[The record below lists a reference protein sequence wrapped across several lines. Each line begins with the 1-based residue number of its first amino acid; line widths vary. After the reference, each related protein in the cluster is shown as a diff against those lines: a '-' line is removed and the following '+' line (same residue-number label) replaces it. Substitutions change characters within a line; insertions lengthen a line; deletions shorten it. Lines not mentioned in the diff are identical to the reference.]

1 MTEETR
7 SKQEKKKA
15 KMRLGFYV
23 LIALMVLEVFDV
35 WAANY
40 LNGSVTVLFVLAAIN
55 AALIVYY
62 YMHISTVFS
71 DEGGH

>member
-7 SKQEKKKA
+7 SKLERKKA
-15 KMRLGFYV
+15 KMRLGLYV

-35 WAANY
+35 IAANY
-40 LNGSVTVLFVLAAIN
+40 LKGSVTVLFVLAAIN
-55 AALIVYY
+55 AAFIVYY
-62 YMHISTVFS
+62 YMHISTVLS